1 VYEIEFLISYS
12 RGRLDKRAEIGG
24 GLVGKDSLKVCCQST
39 FLLCK
44 YQTRNRLVI
53 RENVLREIFF
63 RRLYGEVVL
72 MQSEVSGLST

>member
-1 VYEIEFLISYS
+1 VCEIEFLISYS
-12 RGRLDKRAEIGG
+12 RGRLDKRAEIGGG

-53 RENVLREIFF
+53 CDNVLSEIF
-63 RRLYGEVVL
+63 LDDCMVK
-72 MQSEVSGLST
+72 